1 MRNFTDL
8 ITAYAWTK
16 DAADKRALG
25 DQIWRWYGVNRAVLV
40 VDLCGFSRRSKD
52 AVGILEFL
60 AVIRRMQAA
69 ALPVIWDNDGEVVKM
84 EADNCFAVF
93 ERAESAAL
101 AAQAL
106 IRASQQIRKLDGLE
120 LEMCCGIEWGEILYL
135 KEEDFFGDAVN
146 TAARLGEDLADAD
159 QILIGPAIRTL
170 LTSKGWSI
178 TDYDHARAPVGV
190 GMIDPARDDD

>member
-1 MRNFTDL
+1 MRNFSDL

-16 DAADKRALG
+16 DATDKRALG

-52 AVGILEFL
+52 AVGILDFL
-60 AVIRRMQAA
+60 AIIRRMQAA

-93 ERAESAAL
+93 ERAENASH

-106 IRASQQIRKLDGLE
+106 VRASRQIRRHESLDME
-120 LEMCCGIEWGEILYL
+120 LCCGIEWGEILYQ

-146 TAARLGEDLADAD
+146 TASRLGEDLADAD
-159 QILIGPAIRTL
+159 QILVGPAVRAL
-170 LTSKGWSI
+170 LQSKGW
-178 TDYDHARAPVGV
+178 TTQDYSHERAPEGT
-190 GMIDPARDDD
+190 GMIEPKPPED

>member
-1 MRNFTDL
+1 MRNFQDL

-60 AVIRRMQAA
+60 AIIRRMQAA
-69 ALPVIWDNDGEVVKM
+69 ALPVIWDNDGEVVKT

-93 ERAESAAL
+93 DRPENAASAAVAL
-101 AAQAL
+101 VRAA
-106 IRASQQIRKLDGLE
+106 RQIRRHEDLE
-120 LEMCCGIEWGEILYL
+120 LEMCCGIEWGEILYQ

-159 QILIGPAIRTL
+159 QILIGPAIRAL
-170 LTSKGWSI
+170 LESKGW
-178 TDYDHARAPVGV
+178 TTHDYDHARAPKGA
-190 GMIDPARDDD
+190 GMIEPAPMDD